1 MKSWT
6 VHLKPDRPP
15 VLLRE
20 GWSWGAFV
28 FGPFWL
34 LVRRAWLPAVLWLAL
49 SVLLAALAPGGA
61 RPVLVF
67 ALSVLAGLLGWDLV
81 RWSLLRRGYGLA
93 HVLAARDEEAALARL
108 LAARPDL
115 VERCFDLPPAQPPA
129 ATPTDPAPTGTAAR
143 RGLFGWA
150 RRPGRAA

>member
-34 LVRRAWLPAVLWLAL
+34 LVRRAWLPAVLWLAF
-49 SVLLAALAPGGA
+49 SVLLAVLAPGGA
-61 RPVLVF
+61 RPVLAF

-81 RWSLLRRGYGLA
+81 RWSLLRRGYGLV

-115 VERCFDLPPAQPPA
+115 VERCFDLPPTPPPDTA
-129 ATPTDPAPTGTAAR
+129 PPDPAPPDGAAR